1 MSKVP
6 LNHLLKIGAD
16 ALTTTAQ
23 TLSGAINELKTRVDG
38 KQNTLTF
45 DDAPTANSNNP
56 VKSKGILTAINTA
69 IAGITQTF
77 AGLTDV
83 SITSPADGQVPTY
96 DAQAQKWKNAA
107 LPQGGHTMLPTPSA
121 SLTESTLV
129 SQIAGADNTSDKVPS
144 LWGVKEWSNCDVL
157 TLFTTVPKDA
167 DTVGTWVDGDAWK
180 EAGASRVGW
189 VWHSALHGIIDDD
202 DVEISFVFK
211 GDKEEVVS
219 VYAYRIDDDVT
230 NSGVPGGAIAFK
242 LNYPIQSNDGVKV
255 GIKLIRQRTQVSNLT
270 VLS

>member
-1 MSKVP
+1 MSRVP

-23 TLSGAINELKTRVDG
+23 TLSGAVNELKSS
-38 KQNTLTF
+38 KQDKLTF
-45 DDAPTANSNNP
+45 DNAPTANSNNP
-56 VKSKGILTAINTA
+56 VKSKGILTAINNA

-83 SITSPADGQVPTY
+83 SITSPANGQVPTY
-96 DAQAQKWKNAA
+96 DAQTQKWKNKP

-121 SLTESTLV
+121 NLTEAQLV
-129 SQIAGADNTSDKVPS
+129 AQVQGASNTNDKVNS
-144 LWGVKEWSNCDVL
+144 LWGTKTWSNCDIL

-180 EAGASRVGW
+180 NSGASRVGW
-189 VWHSALHGIIDDD
+189 VWHSALHGIIDDE

-230 NSGVPGGAIAFK
+230 NGGVQGGAIAFK

-255 GIKLIRQRTQVSNLT
+255 GIKLTRQRTKVSNLT